1 MIILKMIGLVFWLLV
16 IPVGLG
22 LLFRKAPE
30 REHLPERLRT
40 TGVTLLIGYLLL
52 FALMEIVG
60 IPVMLLSVYH
70 GYSRMVIL
78 YAVLQILGAGAGY
91 GFWIYREKK
100 TRKSNLSGA
109 LKETNRFSWLR
120 RVPYDTWEGRILLI
134 MFLLLVGFQLYMAFT
149 RASFDGDDAY
159 YVVQA
164 LTAQQTDT
172 LYRIDPNRGVSMP
185 LDARHALALFPIW
198 EAFVGT
204 MCGIHATVM
213 AHSVVP
219 LFLIPLT
226 YLIYY
231 EIGCELFCSKKRL
244 LPMFMVLMALWQ
256 MFGNVSI
263 YTTETFFL
271 TRTWQGKSFAG
282 NFIIPAAFWIFLCH
296 FREEERENR
305 QRIGLAAKT
314 PSETKKQKKIH
325 EWNNA
330 GLWMIL
336 TLLNLAA
343 GASSSLA
350 VLLSCALTMGLGMLL
365 TIWSRRFRNLIYAG
379 LSCVL
384 GGIYVILYMML

>member
-1 MIILKMIGLVFWLLV
+1 
-16 IPVGLG
+16 
-22 LLFRKAPE
+22 
-30 REHLPERLRT
+30 
-40 TGVTLLIGYLLL
+40 
-52 FALMEIVG
+52 
-60 IPVMLLSVYH
+60 
-70 GYSRMVIL
+70 
-78 YAVLQILGAGAGY
+78 
-91 GFWIYREKK
+91 
-100 TRKSNLSGA
+100 
-109 LKETNRFSWLR
+109 
-120 RVPYDTWEGRILLI
+120 

-282 NFIIPAAFWIFLCH
+282 NFIIPAVFWIFLCL
-296 FREEERENR
+296 FRESDRGNQQKLALGAEADAEGKSRKIQRENS
-305 QRIGLAAKT
+305 G
-314 PSETKKQKKIH
+314 S
-325 EWNNA
+325 
-330 GLWMIL
+330 LWILL

-365 TIWSRRFRNLIYAG
+365 TIRSRRFRNLIYAG

>member
-1 MIILKMIGLVFWLLV
+1 MIILKMIGLVFWLMV

-22 LLFRKAPE
+22 LLFRKSPK
-30 REHLPERLRT
+30 REHLPKKLQT
-40 TGVTLLIGYLLL
+40 AGVTLLIGYLLL
-52 FALMEIVG
+52 FALLEMVG
-60 IPVMLLSVYH
+60 IPIMLLSVYH

-78 YAVLQILGAGAGY
+78 YAALQILGAGAGY
-91 GFWIYREKK
+91 GFWVYLGKK
-100 TRKSNLSGA
+100 TRKTNLSGA
-109 LKETNRFSWLR
+109 LKETDNILWLR
-120 RVPYDTWEGRILLI
+120 RAPYDSWEGRLLLVL
-134 MFLLLVGFQLYMAFT
+134 FLLLVGFQLYMAFT

-213 AHSVVP
+213 AHSVAP

-231 EIGCELFCSKKRL
+231 EIGRELFCNKKSL

-282 NFIIPAAFWIFLCH
+282 NFIIPAVFWIFLCL
-296 FREEERENR
+296 FREEERENQQKLDLGAEADAEGKNR
-305 QRIGLAAKT
+305 KIQRENSG
-314 PSETKKQKKIH
+314 S
-325 EWNNA
+325 
-330 GLWMIL
+330 LWILL

-365 TIWSRRFRNLIYAG
+365 TIRSRRFRNLIYAG

>member
-1 MIILKMIGLVFWLLV
+1 MIVLKIPGLVFWLLV
-16 IPVGLG
+16 IPMGLG
-22 LLFRKAPE
+22 LLFRKAPDGE
-30 REHLPERLRT
+30 QLPEKLQT
-40 TGVTLLIGYLLL
+40 TGVTLIIGYLISFTLL
-52 FALMEIVG
+52 EIVG
-60 IPVMLLSVYH
+60 IPVMLFSVYH
-70 GYSRMVIL
+70 GYSRMVIV
-78 YAVLQILGAGAGY
+78 YAVLQISGAIAG
-91 GFWIYREKK
+91 FELWLYRKK
-100 TRKSNLSGA
+100 KIKKISDA
-109 LKETNRFSWLR
+109 LKEMRRFHWLR
-120 RVPYDTWEGRILLI
+120 REPYDNWEGRIFLVL
-134 MFLLLVGFQLYMAFT
+134 FLLLVGFQLYMAFT

-198 EAFVGT
+198 EAYVGT
-204 MCGIHATVM
+204 MCGVHATIM
-213 AHSVVP
+213 AHSVTP
-219 LFLIPLT
+219 LLLIPLT

-231 EIGCELFCSKKRL
+231 EIGRELFCNKRRL

-282 NFIIPAAFWIFLCH
+282 NFIIPAVFWIFLCL
-296 FREEERENR
+296 FRESDRGNQQKLDLGAEADAEGKGRKIQRENS
-305 QRIGLAAKT
+305 G
-314 PSETKKQKKIH
+314 S
-325 EWNNA
+325 
-330 GLWMIL
+330 LWLLL

-350 VLLSCALTMGLGMLL
+350 VLLSCALTMGLGVLL
-365 TIWSRRFRNLIYAG
+365 TIRSHRFRNLIYAG
-379 LSCVL
+379 LSCAL

>member
-1 MIILKMIGLVFWLLV
+1 MIILKMIGLVFWLMV
-16 IPVGLG
+16 IPVGFG
-22 LLFRKAPE
+22 LLFRKSPK
-30 REHLPERLRT
+30 REHLPKKLQT
-40 TGVTLLIGYLLL
+40 AGVTLLIGYLLL
-52 FALMEIVG
+52 FALLEMVG
-60 IPVMLLSVYH
+60 IPIMLLSVYH

-78 YAVLQILGAGAGY
+78 YAALQILGAGAGY
-91 GFWIYREKK
+91 GFWIYRGKK
-100 TRKSNLSGA
+100 TRKTNLSGA
-109 LKETNRFSWLR
+109 LKETDHFLWLR
-120 RVPYDTWEGRILLI
+120 RAPYDSWEGRIFLVL
-134 MFLLLVGFQLYMAFT
+134 FLLLVGFQLYMAFT

-213 AHSVVP
+213 AHSVAP

-231 EIGCELFCSKKRL
+231 EIGRELFCNKKRL

-282 NFIIPAAFWIFLCH
+282 NFIIPAVFWIFLCL
-296 FREEERENR
+296 FREEERENQQKLDLGAEADAEGKNR
-305 QRIGLAAKT
+305 KIQRENSG
-314 PSETKKQKKIH
+314 S
-325 EWNNA
+325 
-330 GLWMIL
+330 LWILL

-365 TIWSRRFRNLIYAG
+365 TIRSRRFRNLLYAG
-379 LSCVL
+379 LSCAL

>member
-1 MIILKMIGLVFWLLV
+1 M
-16 IPVGLG
+16 
-22 LLFRKAPE
+22 
-30 REHLPERLRT
+30 
-40 TGVTLLIGYLLL
+40 
-52 FALMEIVG
+52 VG
-60 IPVMLLSVYH
+60 IPIMLLSVYH

-78 YAVLQILGAGAGY
+78 YAALQILGAGAGY
-91 GFWIYREKK
+91 GFWIYRGKK
-100 TRKSNLSGA
+100 ARKTNLSGA
-109 LKETNRFSWLR
+109 LKETDNILWLR
-120 RVPYDTWEGRILLI
+120 RAPYDSWEGRLLLVL
-134 MFLLLVGFQLYMAFT
+134 FLLLVGFQLYMAFT

-198 EAFVGT
+198 EAYVGT
-204 MCGIHATVM
+204 MCGIHATIM
-213 AHSVVP
+213 AHSVAP
-219 LFLIPLT
+219 LLLIPLT

-231 EIGCELFCSKKRL
+231 EIGRELFCNKKRL
-244 LPMFMVLMALWQ
+244 LPMFMALMALWQ

-282 NFIIPAAFWIFLCH
+282 NFIIPAVFWIFLCL
-296 FREEERENR
+296 FREEERENHQKLDLGAEADAEGKNR
-305 QRIGLAAKT
+305 KIQREN
-314 PSETKKQKKIH
+314 SSS
-325 EWNNA
+325 
-330 GLWMIL
+330 LWILL

-365 TIWSRRFRNLIYAG
+365 TIRSRRFQNLIYAG

>member
-1 MIILKMIGLVFWLLV
+1 MIILKILCLVFWLLA

-22 LLFRKAPE
+22 LLFRKAPK
-30 REHLPERLRT
+30 REYLPEKLQT
-40 TGVTLLIGYLLL
+40 TGVTLLIGYLLV
-52 FALMEIVG
+52 FALLEIVG

-78 YAVLQILGAGAGY
+78 YAVLQVLGAGAGY
-91 GFWIYREKK
+91 GFLIYRKK
-100 TRKSNLSGA
+100 KAQKCSGA
-109 LKETNRFSWLR
+109 VKEVKHFSWLR
-120 RVPYDTWEGRILLI
+120 REPYDTWEGRILLVL
-134 MFLLLVGFQLYMAFT
+134 FLLLVGFQLYMAFT

-204 MCGIHATVM
+204 MCGIHATIM
-213 AHSVVP
+213 AHSVAP
-219 LFLIPLT
+219 LLLIPLT

-231 EIGCELFCSKKRL
+231 EIGRELFCNKKRL
-244 LPMFMVLMALWQ
+244 LPMFLALMALWQ

-282 NFIIPAAFWIFLCH
+282 NFIIPAVFWIFLCLL
-296 FREEERENR
+296 RESDRGTRQKMDFNVEADVERKSRKVPRGNS
-305 QRIGLAAKT
+305 G
-314 PSETKKQKKIH
+314 S
-325 EWNNA
+325 
-330 GLWMIL
+330 LWMML

-350 VLLSCALTMGLGMLL
+350 VLLSCALTMGLGVLL
-365 TIWSRRFRNLIYAG
+365 MIRSRRFWNLIYAG
-379 LSCVL
+379 LSCIL
-384 GGIYVILYMML
+384 GGAYVILYMML

>member
-1 MIILKMIGLVFWLLV
+1 MIVLKIPGLVFWLLV
-16 IPVGLG
+16 IPMGLG

-30 REHLPERLRT
+30 KEQLPEKLQT
-40 TGVTLLIGYLLL
+40 TGVTLIIGYLISFTLL
-52 FALMEIVG
+52 EIVG

-78 YAVLQILGAGAGY
+78 YAVLQI
-91 GFWIYREKK
+91 
-100 TRKSNLSGA
+100 SGA
-109 LKETNRFSWLR
+109 IAGFELWLYRKKKIKKISDTLKEMRRFPWLR
-120 RVPYDTWEGRILLI
+120 REPYDNWEGRILLVL
-134 MFLLLVGFQLYMAFT
+134 FLLLVGFQLYMAFT

-198 EAFVGT
+198 EAYVGT
-204 MCGIHATVM
+204 MCGIHATIM
-213 AHSVVP
+213 AHSVAP
-219 LFLIPLT
+219 LLLIPLT
-226 YLIYY
+226 YLIFY
-231 EIGCELFCSKKRL
+231 EIGRELFGNKKRL
-244 LPMFMVLMALWQ
+244 LPMFSALMALWQ

-282 NFIIPAAFWIFLCH
+282 NFIIPAVFWIFLCL
-296 FREEERENR
+296 FRESDHGNQQKMDLDAEAGAAGKSRKI
-305 QRIGLAAKT
+305 QRGN
-314 PSETKKQKKIH
+314 S
-325 EWNNA
+325 
-330 GLWMIL
+330 GSLWILL

-350 VLLSCALTMGLGMLL
+350 VLLSCALTMGLGVLL
-365 TIWSRRFRNLIYAG
+365 TIRSHRFRNLIYAG
-379 LSCVL
+379 LSCAL
-384 GGIYVILYMML
+384 GGIYVILYLML

>member
-1 MIILKMIGLVFWLLV
+1 MIILKILGLVFWLLV

-22 LLFRKAPE
+22 LLFRKAPK
-30 REHLPERLRT
+30 REQLPEKLQT

-52 FALMEIVG
+52 FALLEIVG
-60 IPVMLLSVYH
+60 IPVMLFSVYH

-78 YAVLQILGAGAGY
+78 YVVLLVLGAGTGY
-91 GFWIYREKK
+91 GFWIYRKK
-100 TRKSNLSGA
+100 KARKRSWA
-109 LKETNRFSWLR
+109 VEETNRFRWLQR
-120 RVPYDTWEGRILLI
+120 EPYDTWEGRILLAL
-134 MFLLLVGFQLYMAFT
+134 FLLLVGFQLYMAFT

-172 LYRIDPNRGVSMP
+172 LYRIDPNRGVSVP

-204 MCGIHATVM
+204 MCGIHATIM

-219 LFLIPLT
+219 LLLIPLT

-231 EIGCELFCSKKRL
+231 EIGRELFCNKKRL
-244 LPMFMVLMALWQ
+244 LPMFLTLMALWQ

-282 NFIIPAAFWIFLCH
+282 NFIIPAGFWIFLCL
-296 FREEERENR
+296 FRENDCGTLQKMDSDIEDAAEAKSRKIRSGNR
-305 QRIGLAAKT
+305 G
-314 PSETKKQKKIH
+314 
-325 EWNNA
+325 
-330 GLWMIL
+330 GLWMML

-350 VLLSCALTMGLGMLL
+350 VLLSCALTMGLGVLL
-365 TIWSRRFRNLIYAG
+365 MIRSRRFWNLICAG
-379 LSCVL
+379 LSCAL
-384 GGIYVILYMML
+384 GGAYVLLYMML

>member
-1 MIILKMIGLVFWLLV
+1 MIILKILGLVFWLLV

-22 LLFRKAPE
+22 LLFRKAPK
-30 REHLPERLRT
+30 REQLPEKLQT

-52 FALMEIVG
+52 FALLEIVG
-60 IPVMLLSVYH
+60 IPVMLFSVYH

-78 YAVLQILGAGAGY
+78 YAVLLVLGAGTGY
-91 GFWIYREKK
+91 GFWIYRKK
-100 TRKSNLSGA
+100 KAQKRSGA
-109 LKETNRFSWLR
+109 VEETNRFQWFR
-120 RVPYDTWEGRILLI
+120 KEPYDTWEGRLLLI
-134 MFLLLVGFQLYMAFT
+134 LFLLLVGFQLYMAFT

-172 LYRIDPNRGVSMP
+172 LYRIDPNRGVSVP

-204 MCGIHATVM
+204 MCSIHATIM

-219 LFLIPLT
+219 LLLIPLT

-231 EIGCELFCSKKRL
+231 EIGRELFCNKKRL
-244 LPMFMVLMALWQ
+244 LPMFLALMALWQ

-282 NFIIPAAFWIFLCH
+282 NFIIPAVFWIFLCL
-296 FREEERENR
+296 FRESDRETRQKVDFSVEVNSERKSRKLPRGNS
-305 QRIGLAAKT
+305 G
-314 PSETKKQKKIH
+314 S
-325 EWNNA
+325 
-330 GLWMIL
+330 LWMML

-350 VLLSCALTMGLGMLL
+350 VLLSCALTMGLGVLL
-365 TIWSRRFRNLIYAG
+365 TIRSRRFRNLIYAG
-379 LSCVL
+379 LSCIL
-384 GGIYVILYMML
+384 GGAYVLLYMML

>member
-1 MIILKMIGLVFWLLV
+1 MIILKIFGLVFWLLV

-22 LLFRKAPE
+22 LLFRKAPK
-30 REHLPERLRT
+30 REYLPEKLQT
-40 TGVTLLIGYLLL
+40 TGVTLLIGYILL
-52 FALMEIVG
+52 FALLEIVG

-78 YAVLQILGAGAGY
+78 YAVLQVLGAGTGY
-91 GFWIYREKK
+91 GFWLYRKK
-100 TRKSNLSGA
+100 KAQKRSGVVE
-109 LKETNRFSWLR
+109 ETSRLLWLR
-120 RVPYDTWEGRILLI
+120 REPYDTWEGRILFIL
-134 MFLLLVGFQLYMAFT
+134 FLLLVGFQLYMAFT

-204 MCGIHATVM
+204 MCGIHATIM
-213 AHSVVP
+213 AHSVIP
-219 LFLIPLT
+219 LLLIPLT
-226 YLIYY
+226 YLTYY
-231 EIGCELFCSKKRL
+231 EIGRELFCSKKRL
-244 LPMFMVLMALWQ
+244 LPMFLTLMTLWQ

-282 NFIIPAAFWIFLCH
+282 NFIIPAVFWIFLCL
-296 FREEERENR
+296 FRESDD
-305 QRIGLAAKT
+305 G
-314 PSETKKQKKIH
+314 KQQKMDSDIEADAEGKRRKIPG
-325 EWNNA
+325 WQS
-330 GLWMIL
+330 GSLWMML

-350 VLLSCALTMGLGMLL
+350 VLLSCALTMGLGVLL
-365 TIWSRRFRNLIYAG
+365 TIRSRRFQDLIYAG
-379 LSCVL
+379 LSCIL
-384 GGIYVILYMML
+384 GGAYVLLYMML

>member
-1 MIILKMIGLVFWLLV
+1 MIILKILGLVFWLLV

-30 REHLPERLRT
+30 REHLPEKLQT
-40 TGVTLLIGYLLL
+40 TGVTLLIGYLLV
-52 FALMEIVG
+52 FALLEIVG

-78 YAVLQILGAGAGY
+78 YAVLQVLGAGAGY
-91 GFWIYREKK
+91 GLWIYRKK
-100 TRKSNLSGA
+100 KAQKRSGA
-109 LKETNRFSWLR
+109 VEDANRFSWLR
-120 RVPYDTWEGRILLI
+120 REPYDTWEGRILLVL
-134 MFLLLVGFQLYMAFT
+134 FLLLVGFQLYMAFT

-204 MCGIHATVM
+204 MCGIHATIM
-213 AHSVVP
+213 AHSVAP
-219 LFLIPLT
+219 LLLIPLT

-231 EIGCELFCSKKRL
+231 EIGRELFCSKKRL
-244 LPMFMVLMALWQ
+244 IPMFIVLMALWQ

-282 NFIIPAAFWIFLCH
+282 NFIIPAVFWIFLCL
-296 FREEERENR
+296 FRESDRGNWQKMDFDVEADVERKSR
-305 QRIGLAAKT
+305 KIQRGN
-314 PSETKKQKKIH
+314 S
-325 EWNNA
+325 
-330 GLWMIL
+330 GSLWMML

-350 VLLSCALTMGLGMLL
+350 VLLSCALTMGLGVLL
-365 TIWSRRFRNLIYAG
+365 TIRSRRFWNLIYAG

-384 GGIYVILYMML
+384 GGAYVILYMML

>member
-1 MIILKMIGLVFWLLV
+1 MIILKMIGLVFWLMV

-22 LLFRKAPE
+22 LLFRKSPK
-30 REHLPERLRT
+30 REHLPERLQT

-52 FALMEIVG
+52 FALLEIVG

-91 GFWIYREKK
+91 GFWIYRGKK
-100 TRKSNLSGA
+100 TWKTNLSGA
-109 LKETNRFSWLR
+109 LKEKDHFLWFR
-120 RVPYDTWEGRILLI
+120 RAPYDTREGRILLI
-134 MFLLLVGFQLYMAFT
+134 LFLLLIGFQLYMAFT

-213 AHSVVP
+213 AHSVAP

-231 EIGCELFCSKKRL
+231 EIGRELFCNKKSL

-282 NFIIPAAFWIFLCH
+282 NFIIPAVFWSFLCL
-296 FREEERENR
+296 FREEERENQQKLDWGAEADAEGKNR
-305 QRIGLAAKT
+305 KIQRENSG
-314 PSETKKQKKIH
+314 S
-325 EWNNA
+325 
-330 GLWMIL
+330 LWILL

-365 TIWSRRFRNLIYAG
+365 TIRSRRFRNLIYAG

>member
-1 MIILKMIGLVFWLLV
+1 MIILKMIGLVFWLMV

-22 LLFRKAPE
+22 LLFRKAPR
-30 REHLPERLRT
+30 REQMPEKLQT
-40 TGVTLLIGYLLL
+40 AGVTLLIGYLLL
-52 FALMEIVG
+52 FALLEIVG

-78 YAVLQILGAGAGY
+78 YAALQILGVGAGY
-91 GFWIYREKK
+91 GFWIYRGKK
-100 TRKSNLSGA
+100 TWKTNLSGA

-120 RVPYDTWEGRILLI
+120 RAPYDTWEGRILLI
-134 MFLLLVGFQLYMAFT
+134 LFLLLIGFQLYMAFT

-213 AHSVVP
+213 AHSVAP
-219 LFLIPLT
+219 LFLMPLT

-231 EIGCELFCSKKRL
+231 EIGRELFCNKKRL

-282 NFIIPAAFWIFLCH
+282 NFIIPAVFWIFLCL
-296 FREEERENR
+296 FRESDRGNQQKLALGAEADAEGKSRKIQRENS
-305 QRIGLAAKT
+305 G
-314 PSETKKQKKIH
+314 S
-325 EWNNA
+325 
-330 GLWMIL
+330 LWILL

-365 TIWSRRFRNLIYAG
+365 TIRSRRFRNLIYAG

>member
-1 MIILKMIGLVFWLLV
+1 MIILKILGLVFWLLV

-22 LLFRKAPE
+22 LLFRKAPK
-30 REHLPERLRT
+30 REQLPEKLQT

-52 FALMEIVG
+52 FALLEIVG
-60 IPVMLLSVYH
+60 IPVMLFSVYH

-78 YAVLQILGAGAGY
+78 YAVLLVLGAGTGY
-91 GFWIYREKK
+91 GFWIYRKK
-100 TRKSNLSGA
+100 KAQKRSGA
-109 LKETNRFSWLR
+109 VEETNRFQWFR
-120 RVPYDTWEGRILLI
+120 KEPYDTWEGRLLLI
-134 MFLLLVGFQLYMAFT
+134 LFLLLVGFQLYMAFT

-172 LYRIDPNRGVSMP
+172 LYRIDPNRGVSVP

-204 MCGIHATVM
+204 MCGIHATIM

-219 LFLIPLT
+219 LLLIPLT

-231 EIGCELFCSKKRL
+231 EIGRELFCNKKRL
-244 LPMFMVLMALWQ
+244 LPMFLALMAFWQ

-282 NFIIPAAFWIFLCH
+282 NFIIPAVFWIFLCL
-296 FREEERENR
+296 FRESDRETRQKVDFSVEVNSERKSRKLPRGNS
-305 QRIGLAAKT
+305 G
-314 PSETKKQKKIH
+314 S
-325 EWNNA
+325 
-330 GLWMIL
+330 LWMML

-350 VLLSCALTMGLGMLL
+350 VLLSCALTMGLGVLL
-365 TIWSRRFRNLIYAG
+365 TIRSRRFRNLIYAG
-379 LSCVL
+379 LSCIL
-384 GGIYVILYMML
+384 GGAYVLLYMML

>member
-1 MIILKMIGLVFWLLV
+1 MIILKILGLVFWLLV

-22 LLFRKAPE
+22 LLFRKAPK
-30 REHLPERLRT
+30 REQLPEKLQT

-52 FALMEIVG
+52 FSLLEIVG
-60 IPVMLLSVYH
+60 IPVMLFSVYH

-78 YAVLQILGAGAGY
+78 YAILLVLGAGTGY
-91 GFWIYREKK
+91 GFWIYRKK
-100 TRKSNLSGA
+100 KAQKRFGA
-109 LKETNRFSWLR
+109 VEETNRFQWLR
-120 RVPYDTWEGRILLI
+120 KEPYDTWEGRILLVL
-134 MFLLLVGFQLYMAFT
+134 FLLLVGFQLYMAFT

-172 LYRIDPNRGVSMP
+172 LYRIDPNRGVSVP

-204 MCGIHATVM
+204 MCGIHATIM

-219 LFLIPLT
+219 LLLIPLT

-231 EIGCELFCSKKRL
+231 EIGRELFCNKKRL
-244 LPMFMVLMALWQ
+244 LPMFLALMALWQ

-282 NFIIPAAFWIFLCH
+282 NFIIPAVFWIFLCL
-296 FREEERENR
+296 FREEDHRNQQKRELDAEDAVKGKSR
-305 QRIGLAAKT
+305 
-314 PSETKKQKKIH
+314 KIRSR
-325 EWNNA
+325 NSSS
-330 GLWMIL
+330 LWMML

-350 VLLSCALTMGLGMLL
+350 VLLSCALTMGLGVLL
-365 TIWSRRFRNLIYAG
+365 MIRSRRFRNLIYAG
-379 LSCVL
+379 LSCIL
-384 GGIYVILYMML
+384 GGAYVLLYMML

>member
-1 MIILKMIGLVFWLLV
+1 MIILKILGLVFWLLV

-22 LLFRKAPE
+22 LLFRKAPK
-30 REHLPERLRT
+30 REQLPEKLQT
-40 TGVTLLIGYLLL
+40 TGVMLLIGYLLL
-52 FALMEIVG
+52 FALLEIVG
-60 IPVMLLSVYH
+60 IPVMLFSVYH

-78 YAVLQILGAGAGY
+78 YAVLLVLGAGTGY
-91 GFWIYREKK
+91 GFWIYRKK
-100 TRKSNLSGA
+100 KAQKRSGA
-109 LKETNRFSWLR
+109 VEETNRFQWFR
-120 RVPYDTWEGRILLI
+120 KEPYDTWEGRLLLI
-134 MFLLLVGFQLYMAFT
+134 LFLLLVGFQLYMAFT

-159 YVVQA
+159 NVVQA

-172 LYRIDPNRGVSMP
+172 LYRIDPNRGVSVP

-204 MCGIHATVM
+204 MCGIHATIM

-219 LFLIPLT
+219 LLLIPLT

-231 EIGCELFCSKKRL
+231 EIGRELFCNKKRL
-244 LPMFMVLMALWQ
+244 LPMFLALMALWQ

-282 NFIIPAAFWIFLCH
+282 NFIIPAVFWIFLCL
-296 FREEERENR
+296 FRESDRETRQKVDFSVEVNSERKSRKLPRGNS
-305 QRIGLAAKT
+305 G
-314 PSETKKQKKIH
+314 S
-325 EWNNA
+325 
-330 GLWMIL
+330 LWMML

-350 VLLSCALTMGLGMLL
+350 VLLSCALTMGLGVLL
-365 TIWSRRFRNLIYAG
+365 TIRSRRFRNLIYAG
-379 LSCVL
+379 LSCIL
-384 GGIYVILYMML
+384 GGAYVLLYMML

>member
-1 MIILKMIGLVFWLLV
+1 MIILKILGLVFWLLV

-30 REHLPERLRT
+30 REQLPERLQT

-52 FALMEIVG
+52 FALLEIVG

-78 YAVLQILGAGAGY
+78 YAILQVLGAGAGY
-91 GFWIYREKK
+91 GFWIYRKK
-100 TRKSNLSGA
+100 NAQKRSGA
-109 LKETNRFSWLR
+109 VEETNRFSWLR
-120 RVPYDTWEGRILLI
+120 REPYDSWEGRILLVL
-134 MFLLLVGFQLYMAFT
+134 FLLLIGFQLYMAFT

-198 EAFVGT
+198 EAYVGT
-204 MCGIHATVM
+204 MCGVHATIM
-213 AHSVVP
+213 AHSVAP
-219 LFLIPLT
+219 LLLIPLT

-231 EIGCELFCSKKRL
+231 EIGCELFCNKKRL
-244 LPMFMVLMALWQ
+244 LPMFMALMALWQ

-282 NFIIPAAFWIFLCH
+282 NFIIPAVFWIFLCL
-296 FREEERENR
+296 FRESDRRNQQKLDLGAEADAEGKSRKIQREKS
-305 QRIGLAAKT
+305 G
-314 PSETKKQKKIH
+314 S
-325 EWNNA
+325 
-330 GLWMIL
+330 LWILL

-350 VLLSCALTMGLGMLL
+350 VLLSCALTMGLGVLL
-365 TIWSRRFRNLIYAG
+365 TIRSRRFRNLIYAG

-384 GGIYVILYMML
+384 GGAYVLLYMML

>member
-1 MIILKMIGLVFWLLV
+1 MKFLGLIFWLLI

-22 LLFRKAPE
+22 LLFRKVFKQE
-30 REHLPERLRT
+30 RLPERMRT
-40 TGVTLLIGYLLL
+40 LGITLLIGYILM
-52 FALMEIVG
+52 FALLEVTG

-70 GYSRMVIL
+70 GYSRLVWIYAIL
-78 YAVLQILGAGAGY
+78 LVLLAGAGY
-91 GFWIYREKK
+91 VLTGVRRKQSGKLGQEEKGQL
-100 TRKSNLSGA
+100 RNRLSGHA
-109 LKETNRFSWLR
+109 S
-120 RVPYDTWEGRILLI
+120 DIGADGIEGKILFGI
-134 MFLLLVGFQLYMAFT
+134 FILLVGFQLYMAYT

-198 EAFVGT
+198 EAFIGT
-204 MCGIHATVM
+204 MCGMHATIV
-213 AHSVVP
+213 AHSVAP
-219 LFLIPLT
+219 LILIPLT

-231 EIGCELFCSKKRL
+231 EIGKELFIKKKNL
-244 LPMFMVLMALWQ
+244 IPMFLALMALWQ

-282 NFIIPAAFWIFLCH
+282 NFIIPAVFWIFLCL
-296 FREEERENR
+296 FREWERADAGGSASGSVSVSAGSDAGDGKGR
-305 QRIGLAAKT
+305 DIKGMSLWLLLA
-314 PSETKKQKKIH
+314 
-325 EWNNA
+325 
-330 GLWMIL
+330 
-336 TLLNLAA
+336 LLNLAA

-350 VLLSCALTMGLGMLL
+350 VLLSCALTVGLGVLL
-365 TIWSRRFRNLIYAG
+365 MIRSRKFKNLVYAG

-384 GGIYVILYMML
+384 GGAYVLLYLML

>member
-1 MIILKMIGLVFWLLV
+1 MIILKIPGLVFWLLV

-22 LLFRKAPE
+22 LLFLKAPK
-30 REHLPERLRT
+30 REQLPEKLQT

-52 FALMEIVG
+52 FALLEIVG
-60 IPVMLLSVYH
+60 IPVMLFSVYH

-78 YAVLQILGAGAGY
+78 YAVLLVLGAGTGY
-91 GFWIYREKK
+91 GFWIYRKK
-100 TRKSNLSGA
+100 KAQKRSGA
-109 LKETNRFSWLR
+109 VEETNRFQWLR
-120 RVPYDTWEGRILLI
+120 KEPYDTWEGRILLI
-134 MFLLLVGFQLYMAFT
+134 LFLLLVGFQLYMAFT

-172 LYRIDPNRGVSMP
+172 LYRIDPNRGVSVP

-204 MCGIHATVM
+204 MCGIHATIM

-219 LFLIPLT
+219 LLLIPLT

-231 EIGCELFCSKKRL
+231 EIGRELFCNKKRL
-244 LPMFMVLMALWQ
+244 LPMFLALMALWQ

-282 NFIIPAAFWIFLCH
+282 NFIIPAVFWIFLCL
-296 FREEERENR
+296 FREEDRRNQQKMELDAEDAVKGKSRKIQRENS
-305 QRIGLAAKT
+305 G
-314 PSETKKQKKIH
+314 S
-325 EWNNA
+325 
-330 GLWMIL
+330 LWMML

-350 VLLSCALTMGLGMLL
+350 VLLSCALTMGLGVLL
-365 TIWSRRFRNLIYAG
+365 MIRSRRFRNLIYAG

>member
-1 MIILKMIGLVFWLLV
+1 MIILKILGLVFWLLV

-22 LLFRKAPE
+22 LLFRKAPK
-30 REHLPERLRT
+30 REQLPEKLQT

-52 FALMEIVG
+52 FALLEIVG
-60 IPVMLLSVYH
+60 IPVMLFSVYH

-78 YAVLQILGAGAGY
+78 YAVLLVLGAGTGY
-91 GFWIYREKK
+91 GFWIYRKK
-100 TRKSNLSGA
+100 KAQKRSGA
-109 LKETNRFSWLR
+109 VEETNRFQWFR
-120 RVPYDTWEGRILLI
+120 KEPYDTWEGRLLLI
-134 MFLLLVGFQLYMAFT
+134 LFLLLVGFQLYMAFT
-149 RASFDGDDAY
+149 KASFDGDDAY

-172 LYRIDPNRGVSMP
+172 LYRIDPNRGVSVP

-204 MCGIHATVM
+204 MCGIHATIM

-219 LFLIPLT
+219 LLLIPLT

-231 EIGCELFCSKKRL
+231 EIGRELFCNKKRL
-244 LPMFMVLMALWQ
+244 LPMFLALMALWQ

-282 NFIIPAAFWIFLCH
+282 NFIIPAVFWIFLCL
-296 FREEERENR
+296 FRESDRETRQKVDFSVEVNSERKSRKLPRGNS
-305 QRIGLAAKT
+305 G
-314 PSETKKQKKIH
+314 S
-325 EWNNA
+325 
-330 GLWMIL
+330 LWMML

-350 VLLSCALTMGLGMLL
+350 VLLSCALTMGLGVLL
-365 TIWSRRFRNLIYAG
+365 TIRSRRFRNLIYAG
-379 LSCVL
+379 LSCIL
-384 GGIYVILYMML
+384 GGAYVLLYMML

>member
-1 MIILKMIGLVFWLLV
+1 MIILKILGLVFWLLV

-22 LLFRKAPE
+22 LLFRKAPK
-30 REHLPERLRT
+30 REHLPEKLQT

-52 FALMEIVG
+52 FALLEIVG

-78 YAVLQILGAGAGY
+78 YAVLQVLGAGAGY
-91 GFWIYREKK
+91 GFLIYRKK
-100 TRKSNLSGA
+100 KAQKQSGA
-109 LKETNRFSWLR
+109 VEEVNHFSWLQR
-120 RVPYDTWEGRILLI
+120 EPYDTWEGRLLLVL
-134 MFLLLVGFQLYMAFT
+134 FLLLVGFQLYMAFT

-204 MCGIHATVM
+204 MCGIHATIM
-213 AHSVVP
+213 AHSVAP
-219 LFLIPLT
+219 LLLIPLT

-231 EIGCELFCSKKRL
+231 EIGRELFGNKKRL
-244 LPMFMVLMALWQ
+244 LPMFLALMALWQ

-282 NFIIPAAFWIFLCH
+282 NFIIPAVFWIFLCL
-296 FREEERENR
+296 FRESDRK
-305 QRIGLAAKT
+305 IL
-314 PSETKKQKKIH
+314 QKMDSDIEDDVEGKSRKIQGG
-325 EWNNA
+325 NS
-330 GLWMIL
+330 GSLWMML

-350 VLLSCALTMGLGMLL
+350 VLLSCALTMGLGVLL
-365 TIWSRRFRNLIYAG
+365 TIRSRRFWNLIYAG

>member
-1 MIILKMIGLVFWLLV
+1 MIILKMIGLVFWLMV

-22 LLFRKAPE
+22 LLFRKVPE

-91 GFWIYREKK
+91 GFWIYRGKK

-282 NFIIPAAFWIFLCH
+282 NFIIPAAFWIFLCL

-314 PSETKKQKKIH
+314 PSETKKQKKIRG
-325 EWNNA
+325 WNNA

-350 VLLSCALTMGLGMLL
+350 VLLSCALTMGLGVLL
-365 TIWSRRFRNLIYAG
+365 AIRSHRFRNLLYAG
-379 LSCVL
+379 LSCAL

>member
-1 MIILKMIGLVFWLLV
+1 MIILKILGLVFWLLV
-16 IPVGLG
+16 IPVGLE
-22 LLFRKAPE
+22 LLFRKAPK
-30 REHLPERLRT
+30 REQLPEKLQT

-52 FALMEIVG
+52 FALLEIVG
-60 IPVMLLSVYH
+60 IPVMLFSVYH

-78 YAVLQILGAGAGY
+78 YAVLLVLGAGTGY
-91 GFWIYREKK
+91 GFWIYRKK
-100 TRKSNLSGA
+100 KAQKRSGA
-109 LKETNRFSWLR
+109 VEETNRFQWFR
-120 RVPYDTWEGRILLI
+120 KEPYDTWEGRLLLI
-134 MFLLLVGFQLYMAFT
+134 LFLLLVGFQLYMAFT

-172 LYRIDPNRGVSMP
+172 LYRIDPNRGVSVP

-204 MCGIHATVM
+204 MCGIHATIM

-219 LFLIPLT
+219 LLLIPLT

-231 EIGCELFCSKKRL
+231 EIGRELFCNKKRL
-244 LPMFMVLMALWQ
+244 LPMFLALMALWQ

-282 NFIIPAAFWIFLCH
+282 NFIIPAVFWIFLCL
-296 FREEERENR
+296 FRESDRETRQKVDFSVEVNSERKSRKLPRGNS
-305 QRIGLAAKT
+305 G
-314 PSETKKQKKIH
+314 S
-325 EWNNA
+325 
-330 GLWMIL
+330 LWMML

-350 VLLSCALTMGLGMLL
+350 VLLSCALTMGLGVLL
-365 TIWSRRFRNLIYAG
+365 TIRSRRFRNLIYAG
-379 LSCVL
+379 LSCIL
-384 GGIYVILYMML
+384 GGAYVLLYMML

>member
-1 MIILKMIGLVFWLLV
+1 MIILKILGLVFWLLV

-22 LLFRKAPE
+22 LLFRKAPK
-30 REHLPERLRT
+30 REQLPEKLQT
-40 TGVTLLIGYLLL
+40 IGVTLLIGYLLL
-52 FALMEIVG
+52 FALLEIVG
-60 IPVMLLSVYH
+60 IPVMLFSVYH

-78 YAVLQILGAGAGY
+78 YAVLLVLGAGTGY
-91 GFWIYREKK
+91 GFWIYRKK
-100 TRKSNLSGA
+100 KAQKRSGA
-109 LKETNRFSWLR
+109 VEETNRFQWFR
-120 RVPYDTWEGRILLI
+120 KEPYDTWEGRLLLI
-134 MFLLLVGFQLYMAFT
+134 LFLLLVGFQLYMAFT

-172 LYRIDPNRGVSMP
+172 LYRIDPNRGVSVP

-204 MCGIHATVM
+204 MCGIHATIM

-219 LFLIPLT
+219 LLLIPLT

-231 EIGCELFCSKKRL
+231 EIGRELFCNKKRL
-244 LPMFMVLMALWQ
+244 LPMFLALMALWQ

-282 NFIIPAAFWIFLCH
+282 NFIIPAVFWIFLCL
-296 FREEERENR
+296 FRESDRETRQKVDFSVEVNSERKSRKLPRGNS
-305 QRIGLAAKT
+305 G
-314 PSETKKQKKIH
+314 S
-325 EWNNA
+325 
-330 GLWMIL
+330 LWMML

-350 VLLSCALTMGLGMLL
+350 VLLSCALTMGLGVLL
-365 TIWSRRFRNLIYAG
+365 TIRSRRFRNLIYAG
-379 LSCVL
+379 LSCIL
-384 GGIYVILYMML
+384 GGAYVLLYMML

>member
-1 MIILKMIGLVFWLLV
+1 MIILKILGLVFWLLV

-22 LLFRKAPE
+22 LLFRKAPK
-30 REHLPERLRT
+30 REQLPEKLQT
-40 TGVTLLIGYLLL
+40 TGVMLLIGYLLL
-52 FALMEIVG
+52 FALLEIVG
-60 IPVMLLSVYH
+60 IPMMLFSVYH

-78 YAVLQILGAGAGY
+78 YAVLLVLGAGTGY
-91 GFWIYREKK
+91 GFWIYRKK
-100 TRKSNLSGA
+100 KAQKRSGA
-109 LKETNRFSWLR
+109 VEETNRFQWFR
-120 RVPYDTWEGRILLI
+120 KEPYDTWEGRLLLI
-134 MFLLLVGFQLYMAFT
+134 LFLLLVGFQLYMAFT

-172 LYRIDPNRGVSMP
+172 LYRIDPNRGVSVP

-204 MCGIHATVM
+204 MCGIHATIM

-219 LFLIPLT
+219 LLLIPLT

-231 EIGCELFCSKKRL
+231 EIGRELFCNKKRL
-244 LPMFMVLMALWQ
+244 LPMFLALMALWQ

-282 NFIIPAAFWIFLCH
+282 NFIIPAVFWIFLCL
-296 FREEERENR
+296 FRESDRETRQKVDFSVEVNSERKSRKLPRGNS
-305 QRIGLAAKT
+305 G
-314 PSETKKQKKIH
+314 S
-325 EWNNA
+325 
-330 GLWMIL
+330 LWMML

-350 VLLSCALTMGLGMLL
+350 VLLSCALTMGLGVLL
-365 TIWSRRFRNLIYAG
+365 TIRSRRFRNLIYAG
-379 LSCVL
+379 LSCIL
-384 GGIYVILYMML
+384 GGAYVLLYMML

>member
-1 MIILKMIGLVFWLLV
+1 MIILKMIGLVFWLMV

-22 LLFRKAPE
+22 LLFRKSPK
-30 REHLPERLRT
+30 REHLPKKLQT
-40 TGVTLLIGYLLL
+40 AGVTLLIGYLLL
-52 FALMEIVG
+52 FALLEMVG
-60 IPVMLLSVYH
+60 IPIMLLSVYH

-78 YAVLQILGAGAGY
+78 YAALQILGAGAGY
-91 GFWIYREKK
+91 GFWIYRGKK
-100 TRKSNLSGA
+100 ARKTNLSGA
-109 LKETNRFSWLR
+109 LKETDNILWLR
-120 RVPYDTWEGRILLI
+120 RAPYDSWEGRLLLVL
-134 MFLLLVGFQLYMAFT
+134 FLLLVGFQLYMAFT

-213 AHSVVP
+213 AHSVAP

-231 EIGCELFCSKKRL
+231 EIGRELFCNKKSL

-282 NFIIPAAFWIFLCH
+282 NFIIPAVFWIFLCL
-296 FREEERENR
+296 FREEERENQQKLDLGAEADAEGKNR
-305 QRIGLAAKT
+305 KIQRENSG
-314 PSETKKQKKIH
+314 S
-325 EWNNA
+325 
-330 GLWMIL
+330 LWILL

-365 TIWSRRFRNLIYAG
+365 TIRSRRFRNLIYAG

>member
-1 MIILKMIGLVFWLLV
+1 MIILKMIGLVFWLMV

-22 LLFRKAPE
+22 LLFRKSPK
-30 REHLPERLRT
+30 REHLPKKLQT
-40 TGVTLLIGYLLL
+40 AGVTLLIGYLLL
-52 FALMEIVG
+52 FALLEMVG
-60 IPVMLLSVYH
+60 IPIMLLSVYH

-78 YAVLQILGAGAGY
+78 YAALQILGAGAGY
-91 GFWIYREKK
+91 GFWIYRGKK
-100 TRKSNLSGA
+100 ARKTNLSGA
-109 LKETNRFSWLR
+109 LKETDNILWLR
-120 RVPYDTWEGRILLI
+120 RAPYDSWEGRLLLVL
-134 MFLLLVGFQLYMAFT
+134 FLLLVGFQLCMAFT

-213 AHSVVP
+213 AHSV
-219 LFLIPLT
+219 FLIPLT

-231 EIGCELFCSKKRL
+231 EIGRELFCNKKSL

-282 NFIIPAAFWIFLCH
+282 NFIIPAVFWIFLCL
-296 FREEERENR
+296 FREEERENQQKLDLGAEADAEGKNR
-305 QRIGLAAKT
+305 KIQRENSG
-314 PSETKKQKKIH
+314 S
-325 EWNNA
+325 
-330 GLWMIL
+330 LWILL

-365 TIWSRRFRNLIYAG
+365 TIRSRRFRNLIYAG

>member
-1 MIILKMIGLVFWLLV
+1 MIILKILGLVFWLLV

-22 LLFRKAPE
+22 LLFRKAPK
-30 REHLPERLRT
+30 REQLPEKLQT

-52 FALMEIVG
+52 FALLEIVG
-60 IPVMLLSVYH
+60 IPVMLFSVYH

-78 YAVLQILGAGAGY
+78 YAVLLVLGAGTGY
-91 GFWIYREKK
+91 GFWIYRKK
-100 TRKSNLSGA
+100 KAQKRSGA
-109 LKETNRFSWLR
+109 VEETNRFQWFR
-120 RVPYDTWEGRILLI
+120 KEPYDTWEGRLLLI
-134 MFLLLVGFQLYMAFT
+134 LFLLLVGFQLYMAFT

-172 LYRIDPNRGVSMP
+172 LYRIDPNRGVSVP

-198 EAFVGT
+198 EAFAGT
-204 MCGIHATVM
+204 MCGIHATIM

-219 LFLIPLT
+219 LLLIPLT

-231 EIGCELFCSKKRL
+231 EIGRELFCNKKRL
-244 LPMFMVLMALWQ
+244 LPMFLALMALWQ

-282 NFIIPAAFWIFLCH
+282 NFIIPAVFWIFLCL
-296 FREEERENR
+296 FRESDRETRQKVDFSVEVNSERKSRKLPRGNS
-305 QRIGLAAKT
+305 G
-314 PSETKKQKKIH
+314 S
-325 EWNNA
+325 
-330 GLWMIL
+330 LWMML

-350 VLLSCALTMGLGMLL
+350 VLLSCALTMGLGVLL
-365 TIWSRRFRNLIYAG
+365 TIRSRRFRNLIYAG
-379 LSCVL
+379 LSCIL
-384 GGIYVILYMML
+384 GGAYVLLYMML

>member
-1 MIILKMIGLVFWLLV
+1 
-16 IPVGLG
+16 
-22 LLFRKAPE
+22 
-30 REHLPERLRT
+30 
-40 TGVTLLIGYLLL
+40 
-52 FALMEIVG
+52 
-60 IPVMLLSVYH
+60 
-70 GYSRMVIL
+70 
-78 YAVLQILGAGAGY
+78 
-91 GFWIYREKK
+91 
-100 TRKSNLSGA
+100 
-109 LKETNRFSWLR
+109 
-120 RVPYDTWEGRILLI
+120 
-134 MFLLLVGFQLYMAFT
+134 
-149 RASFDGDDAY
+149 
-159 YVVQA
+159 
-164 LTAQQTDT
+164 
-172 LYRIDPNRGVSMP
+172 MP

-213 AHSVVP
+213 AHSVAP

-231 EIGCELFCSKKRL
+231 EIGRELFCNKKRL

-282 NFIIPAAFWIFLCH
+282 NFIIPAVFWIFLCL
-296 FREEERENR
+296 FREEERENQQKLDLGAEADAEGKNR
-305 QRIGLAAKT
+305 KIQRENSG
-314 PSETKKQKKIH
+314 S
-325 EWNNA
+325 
-330 GLWMIL
+330 LWILL

-365 TIWSRRFRNLIYAG
+365 TIRSRRFRNLLYAG
-379 LSCVL
+379 LSCAL